1 MRKYLIYR
9 KCEQQLCTCSLTN
22 IDLRVP
28 KNECEKTREI
38 DKSDTRVK
46 FNKNGKVSFN
56 VETEKKKI
64 KLKQETQLASMDVHQ
79 KQ

>member
-1 MRKYLIYR
+1 MRATIVYVLFDKYR
-9 KCEQQLCTCSLTN
+9 FT
-22 IDLRVP
+22 

-46 FNKNGKVSFN
+46 FNKKGKVSFN

-64 KLKQETQLASMDVHQ
+64 KLKQET
-79 KQ
+79 